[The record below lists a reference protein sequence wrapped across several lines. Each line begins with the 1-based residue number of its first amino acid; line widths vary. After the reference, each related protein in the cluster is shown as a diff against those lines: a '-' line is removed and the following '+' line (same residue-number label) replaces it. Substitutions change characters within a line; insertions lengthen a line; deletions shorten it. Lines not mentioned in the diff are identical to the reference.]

1 MTAPLNARHALLL
14 KQAAE
19 QRKSYGIAQ
28 KAKSHTR
35 AQRAL
40 EQAQRLELEA
50 AEIEAEIERDRADAA
65 RLLLPDMS
73 DAELI
78 ATLAESLCAL
88 PLPLLEGVLV
98 EVVAQAGDGP
108 LRRALTPLRLVRG
121 DE

>member
-1 MTAPLNARHALLL
+1 MTAPTSARRELLL

-40 EQAQRLELEA
+40 EMAQRLELEA
-50 AEIEAEIERDRADAA
+50 AELQAELEAERSEAA
-65 RLLLPDMS
+65 RLLLPDMT
-73 DAELI
+73 DQELI
-78 ATLAESLCAL
+78 ATLAESLCSL
-88 PLPLLEGVLV
+88 PLPLLDGVLAAVVV
-98 EVVAQAGDGP
+98 EAGDGP
-108 LRRALTPLRLVRG
+108 LRRALTPLRLVG